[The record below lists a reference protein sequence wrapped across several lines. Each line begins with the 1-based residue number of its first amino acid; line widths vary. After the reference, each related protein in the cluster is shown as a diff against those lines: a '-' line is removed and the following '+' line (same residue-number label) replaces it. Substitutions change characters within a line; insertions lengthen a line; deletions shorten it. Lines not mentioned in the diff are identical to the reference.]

1 MDKNFSLRFKLRYL
15 SLILAIAIIF
25 IFIACSNFIQPDS
38 PETTKSGEETSE
50 LSIWWEQGFN
60 LEEDEA
66 LRTVVNNW
74 QEHTGNK
81 AKLSFFTLDEL
92 TAKAER
98 AVKVGHPPDIMMNL
112 KAERILY
119 PRLAWQ
125 GELEDVA
132 DIIEPIKDNYS
143 KNVLKASTYY
153 NASEN
158 KRSYYGVPI
167 DQATMFIYYWQ
178 KLIASVGLDSKDIPQ
193 DWDGFWQFWLQ
204 AQEKL
209 KTEQNQEIFGLGLT
223 LSDKISTNDTHNL
236 FEQVLEA
243 YDVNLFNQKEKLD
256 LDNLK
261 VRQGIIDCLN
271 WYLQL
276 YQLGCIPSDAAKWS
290 NIDNNLNLLNKL
302 VLMTPNNTLSIPA
315 TVRQDPE
322 IYYNHL
328 GILEF
333 PHKPSGVPMRYLIFV
348 RQAVIF
354 KNSLHKFLAKDFL
367 SYLIKPE
374 ITINF
379 LKATGIR
386 YQPVQT
392 SILSD
397 PFWQDTQDPYIATA
411 TKILTRGKTRLSY
424 VVNHPAY
431 SQVLSENVW
440 GKALTKVTTE
450 QINPEKAAD
459 EAIARIKEI
468 FKEWE

>member
-1 MDKNFSLRFKLRYL
+1 MGSNFRLRFKVRYW
-15 SLILAIAIIF
+15 SLVIAIAIIF
-25 IFIACSNFIQPDS
+25 ISIACSNFLQNNS
-38 PETTKSGEETSE
+38 SVTTKSAQETTE
-50 LSIWWEQGFN
+50 LNIWWEQGFN

-74 QEHTGNK
+74 QEQTGNK

-92 TAKAER
+92 TAKVER
-98 AVKVGHPPDIMMNL
+98 AVKVGHTPDIMMNL

-132 DIIEPIKDNYS
+132 DIIEPIKDAYS
-143 KNVLKASTYY
+143 DNTLRAITYY

-158 KRSYYGVPI
+158 KRSYYGVPL

-178 KLIASVGLDSKDIPQ
+178 KLLASVSLDSRDIPQ

-223 LSDKISTNDTHNL
+223 LSDNKSTNDTHNL

-243 YDVNLFNQKEKLD
+243 YDVDLFNEQEKLD
-256 LDNLK
+256 LDNPK

-271 WYLQL
+271 WYVQL
-276 YQLGCIPSDAAKWS
+276 YKLGCIPPDAAKWS
-290 NIDNNLNLLNKL
+290 NIDNNRNLLNKL

-322 IYYNHL
+322 TYYNQL

-333 PHKPSGVPMRYLIFV
+333 PHKPSGEPMRYLIFV

-354 KNSLHKFLAKDFL
+354 KNSTHKFLAKDFL
-367 SYLIKPE
+367 RYLIQPE
-374 ITINF
+374 VTISF
-379 LKATGIR
+379 LKATGNR

-392 SILSD
+392 AILSD
-397 PFWQDTQDPYIATA
+397 PFWQDTSDPYIATA
-411 TKILTRGKTRLSY
+411 TKILTAGHTRLSY
-424 VVNHPAY
+424 IVSHPAY
-431 SQVLSENVW
+431 SQVLAENIW
-440 GKALTKVTTE
+440 GQALTQVTVE
-450 QINPEKAAD
+450 QINPEIAAD
-459 EAIARIKEI
+459 EAIERIREI
-468 FKEWE
+468 FEEWR